1 MTITT
6 ITQDAFALLG
16 AVSAICTVL
25 AHLPFPAVWAQR
37 FARAAAWASN
47 AKFSVNVRQS

>member
-6 ITQDAFALLG
+6 IAQDALTVLG
-16 AVSAICTVL
+16 AIGAICTVL

-37 FARAAAWASN
+37 FARAAIWASN
-47 AKFSVNVRQS
+47 VKFSVNVRQP